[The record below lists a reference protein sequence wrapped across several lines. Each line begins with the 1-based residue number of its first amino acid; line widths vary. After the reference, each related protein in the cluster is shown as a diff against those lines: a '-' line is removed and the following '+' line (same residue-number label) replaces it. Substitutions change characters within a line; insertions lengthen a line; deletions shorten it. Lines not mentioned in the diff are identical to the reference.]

1 MVPSEDAIAQFIAC
15 VPDADEGKAWVFLE
29 GAASID
35 EAVEEYLDNPGKYS
49 KPETKSLKQA
59 NVVPGPVDEAP
70 PAYHAPSHGSSNN
83 GGGHT
88 VHQHLRTHTNKV
100 IEAARIRARDEQ
112 EMQNT
117 LQQVQLAHRIFN
129 SDIEPEHDVD
139 GFLCGCDIHQYMAL
153 KVRRL
158 LVQNKWSEAV
168 MYPGEKSYHDC
179 YQTRFGYYSKNPYK
193 MRVTS
198 PYGNF
203 SSSYIYMARPIARYY
218 SLSVHQTISL
228 NAQLNAEAQSAI
240 DAREP
245 RMNIWD
251 LENPDISRPT
261 LASEASS
268 TSTKKGGEGLAYDK
282 SEKKGEQSSASA
294 TANSNGEASSSS
306 KPSRFGTLKKAFS
319 IKSAEEKAAIKLE
332 TALGQCR
339 QLRDEIIQEE
349 NSRWPDAE
357 WRQIVTTYQNNVGMA
372 NTIAQLR
379 QFKPIQYLHMLQ
391 AGYFEPIPVAW
402 ANQISNPLKFT
413 VDASAGWRGIT
424 PAWRGYDDTAEER
437 LYWVLNHRAG
447 AGQRLKPDMISALD
461 MARRRMASAV
471 EPPPAYFAAD
481 DTCHLQHTSEG
492 YSKQVMP
499 PPFRPYDAPETASD
513 DSMILVDVSGSMD
526 FEPMR
531 PLYDE
536 YLITGYTRS
545 TQPKNRDTAKAI
557 IRRFTDALA
566 NHDHNFQGYQL
577 TTFAN
582 HAEYIGILNHQNFEK
597 VWGTVRFGGGT
608 RVMTGWQKVKELHFQ
623 KHSESATY
631 HPVYGWQAGPETPIL
646 RVLLLLDGEAQD
658 MDEFEL
664 DLLGLSWVHVT
675 IFLVGVD
682 GCPHH
687 HRHANELQRI
697 SEVNPHVS
705 FVDAQGNTPERFV
718 THELLK
724 RHLGYDL
731 SMQEFEEM
739 EHPPA
744 YTA

>member
-1 MVPSEDAIAQFIAC
+1 
-15 VPDADEGKAWVFLE
+15 
-29 GAASID
+29 
-35 EAVEEYLDNPGKYS
+35 
-49 KPETKSLKQA
+49 
-59 NVVPGPVDEAP
+59 
-70 PAYHAPSHGSSNN
+70 
-83 GGGHT
+83 
-88 VHQHLRTHTNKV
+88 
-100 IEAARIRARDEQ
+100 
-112 EMQNT
+112 MQNI
-117 LQQVQLAHRIFN
+117 LQNVQLAHRIFN

-139 GFLCGCDIHQYMAL
+139 TFCGCDIHQYKGL

-158 LVQNKWSEAV
+158 DVQNKWSEAV
-168 MYPGEKSYHDC
+168 MYP
-179 YQTRFGYYSKNPYK
+179 
-193 MRVTS
+193 
-198 PYGNF
+198 
-203 SSSYIYMARPIARYY
+203 
-218 SLSVHQTISL
+218 VHQTISL
-228 NAQLNAEAQSAI
+228 NAQLNEEAQSAI
-240 DAREP
+240 NAREP
-245 RMNIWD
+245 KMNIWD
-251 LENPDISRPT
+251 LENPDISRSIV
-261 LASEASS
+261 ASEASS
-268 TSTKKGGEGLAYDK
+268 TSTKKGDTGLASDK
-282 SEKKGEQSSASA
+282 SEKKGEQSSPTTNA
-294 TANSNGEASSSS
+294 TVNGNSESSSSS
-306 KPSRFGTLKKAFS
+306 KPSRFITLKKAFS
-319 IKSAEEKAAIKLE
+319 IKSPEEKAAIKLE
-332 TALGQCR
+332 KALAQCK
-339 QLRDEIIQEE
+339 QLHDEILQEE
-349 NSRWPDAE
+349 NGRWPDAE
-357 WRQIVTTYQNNVGMA
+357 WRQIVGTYQNKVGMA
-372 NTIAQLR
+372 NTIAQMR
-379 QFKPIQYLHMLQ
+379 QRSPIQYLHMLR
-391 AGYFEPIPVAW
+391 AGYFEPISVAW

-447 AGQRLKPDMISALD
+447 AGGRLKPDIISALD

-481 DTCHLQHTSEG
+481 DTCHLQHTSDG

-499 PPFRPYDAPETASD
+499 PPFRPYDVPETASD
-513 DSMILVDVSGSMD
+513 DSVILLDVSGSMD

-531 PLYDE
+531 PLYNE

-545 TQPKNRDTAKAI
+545 TQPKNKDTAKAI
-557 IRRFTDALA
+557 VRRFTDALA

-577 TTFAN
+577 TTFSN
-582 HAEYIGILNHQNFEK
+582 HADSIGTLNHRNFEE
-597 VWGTVRFGGGT
+597 VWRMVKFGGGT

-623 KHSESATY
+623 KHSASAIY

-724 RHLGYDL
+724 RHLGYNL
-731 SMQEFEEM
+731 SMQEFEEI

-744 YTA
+744 YIV

>member
-1 MVPSEDAIAQFIAC
+1 
-15 VPDADEGKAWVFLE
+15 
-29 GAASID
+29 
-35 EAVEEYLDNPGKYS
+35 
-49 KPETKSLKQA
+49 
-59 NVVPGPVDEAP
+59 
-70 PAYHAPSHGSSNN
+70 
-83 GGGHT
+83 
-88 VHQHLRTHTNKV
+88 HTNKV

-112 EMQNT
+112 EMQNI
-117 LQQVQLAHRIFN
+117 LQNVQLAHRIFN

-139 GFLCGCDIHQYMAL
+139 TFCGCDIHQYKGL

-158 LVQNKWSEAV
+158 DVQNRWSEAV
-168 MYPGEKSYHDC
+168 MYPGEKSYHDS
-179 YQTRFGYYSKNPYK
+179 YQTGFGYFSRNPYR
-193 MRVTS
+193 MRVIS

-203 SSSYIYMARPIARYY
+203 TSSYLSVARPIARCY

-228 NAQLNAEAQSAI
+228 NAQLNEEAQSAI
-240 DAREP
+240 NAREP
-245 RMNIWD
+245 KMNIWD
-251 LENPDISRPT
+251 LENPDISRSII
-261 LASEASS
+261 ASEASS
-268 TSTKKGGEGLAYDK
+268 TSTKKGDEGLARDK
-282 SEKKGEQSSASA
+282 SEKRGEQSSTTTIA
-294 TANSNGEASSSS
+294 TVNGNSESSSSS
-306 KPSRFGTLKKAFS
+306 KPSRFITLKKAFS
-319 IKSAEEKAAIKLE
+319 IKSPEEKAAIKLE
-332 TALGQCR
+332 KALAQCK
-339 QLRDEIIQEE
+339 QLHDEILQEE
-349 NSRWPDAE
+349 NGRWPDAE
-357 WRQIVTTYQNNVGMA
+357 WRQIVATYQNKVGMA
-372 NTIAQLR
+372 NTIAQMR
-379 QFKPIQYLHMLQ
+379 QRSPIQYLHMLR

-447 AGQRLKPDMISALD
+447 AGGRLKPDIISALD

-481 DTCHLQHTSEG
+481 DTCHLQHTSDG

-499 PPFRPYDAPETASD
+499 PPFRPYDVPETASD
-513 DSMILVDVSGSMD
+513 DSVILLDVSGSMD

-531 PLYDE
+531 PLYNE

-545 TQPKNRDTAKAI
+545 TQPKNKDTAKAI
-557 IRRFTDALA
+557 VRRFTDALA

-577 TTFAN
+577 TTFSN
-582 HAEYIGILNHQNFEK
+582 HADYIGALNHRNFEE
-597 VWGTVRFGGGT
+597 VWRMVKFGGGT

-623 KHSESATY
+623 KHSASAIY

-744 YTA
+744 YIA

>member
-1 MVPSEDAIAQFIAC
+1 MAPSEDAIAKFISC

-49 KPETKSLKQA
+49 QPEPKSLKPA
-59 NVVPGPVDEAP
+59 DAVPGSVSEAP
-70 PAYHAPSHGSSNN
+70 PAYHTPSYKFSNN
-83 GGGHT
+83 GRGYT
-88 VHQHLRTHTNKV
+88 IHQHIQPHTNKV
-100 IEAARIRARDEQ
+100 IEAAGIRARDEVCVCFPQPPTELQSHESQQ
-112 EMQNT
+112 EMQNV
-117 LQQVQLAHRIFN
+117 LQNVQLAHRIFN
-129 SDIEPEHDVD
+129 SDIEPEHDAD
-139 GFLCGCDIHQYMAL
+139 TFCGCDIHQYIGL
-153 KVRRL
+153 KARRL
-158 LVQNKWSEAV
+158 DVQNMWSEAV

-179 YQTRFGYYSKNPYK
+179 YQTRLGYFSKNPYR

-203 SSSYIYMARPIARYY
+203 NSSYMGVARPIARYY

-228 NAQLNAEAQSAI
+228 NAQLNGEAQSAI
-240 DAREP
+240 NAREP
-245 RMNIWD
+245 MMNIWD
-251 LENPDISRPT
+251 LETPDISR
-261 LASEASS
+261 SI
-268 TSTKKGGEGLAYDK
+268 
-282 SEKKGEQSSASA
+282 SEKKGEQSSTSA
-294 TANSNGEASSSS
+294 TINGNGEASSSI
-306 KPSRFGTLKKAFS
+306 KPSRFITLMKVLS
-319 IKSAEEKAAIKLE
+319 IKSPEEKAAIKLE
-332 TALGQCR
+332 KAITQCR
-339 QLRDEIIQEE
+339 QLRDEIVQEE
-349 NSRWPDAE
+349 NGRWPDTE
-357 WRQIVTTYQNNVGMA
+357 WRQIVATYQNKVGMA
-372 NTIAQLR
+372 NTIAQMR
-379 QFKPIQYLHMLQ
+379 QSSPIQYFHMLR

-413 VDASAGWRGIT
+413 IDASAGWRGIT

-447 AGQRLKPDMISALD
+447 AGGRLKPDMISALD

-499 PPFRPYDAPETASD
+499 PPFRPYDVPETASD
-513 DSMILVDVSGSMD
+513 DSVILLDVSGSMD

-582 HAEYIGILNHQNFEK
+582 HADYIGILNHRNFEK
-597 VWGTVRFGGGT
+597 VWGMVRFGGGT

-623 KHSESATY
+623 KHSASATY

-724 RHLGYDL
+724 RHLGYEM
-731 SMQEFEEM
+731 SMQEFEEI

-744 YTA
+744 YIA